1 MEISFIQMQSLV
13 HLHVNKTKDSLGLAL
28 KQRQKA
34 TQKLLIEVDKVS
46 KNHILNEILSPEQN
60 DPTITT
66 NMNSMWD
73 IVSH

>member
-1 MEISFIQMQSLV
+1 MKGFA
-13 HLHVNKTKDSLGLAL
+13 LGLTL